1 MGWFTPSLSQ
11 SQVDATVAAA
21 LASQPQSF
29 VNSGNEQTVAQLL
42 ANYPASASMVFK
54 YARVSDLYG
63 SARSVMICEAS
74 GGSFYWRPQ
83 RTDFGA
89 SNAATSGTIT
99 LTPLVSPPVMFL
111 TGSLL
116 GGMTVTPSN
125 TNAWPGAT
133 FQVVSKGALNLFG
146 INIDNLIGGG
156 TVPILSGATKTITYI
171 AGAGWQAG

>member
-1 MGWFTPSLSQ
+1 MAEVTAGLSQ
-11 SQVDATVAAA
+11 AQIDALIAAA
-21 LASQPQSF
+21 IGSIPQAF
-29 VNSGNEQTVAQLL
+29 VNNGDERTVAQLL

-89 SNAATSGTIT
+89 SNASTSGTIT
-99 LTPLVSPPVMFL
+99 LTPLVSPPIIFL

-116 GGMTVTPSN
+116 GGMTVTPSS

-146 INIDNLIGGG
+146 ITINNLIGGG
-156 TVPILSGATKTITYI
+156 TIPILSGATKTLTYI
-171 AGAGWQAG
+171 GGSGWQAG